1 LGLRFN
7 KKTGELFIADG
18 YFGLMK
24 VAPDGGL
31 AEPVVQEFD
40 GVQFK
45 FLNSLDFDEDGI
57 IYFTDS
63 SSKYYRRFVQY
74 SMIPCIIF
82 AAQARSDGY
91 GLRDWRGSG
100 CQKVFL

>member
-1 LGLRFN
+1 
-7 KKTGELFIADG
+7 
-18 YFGLMK
+18 MK

-63 SSKYYRRFVQY
+63 SSKYYLRFV
-74 SMIPCIIF
+74 
-82 AAQARSDGY
+82 
-91 GLRDWRGSG
+91 
-100 CQKVFL
+100 

>member
-1 LGLRFN
+1 VEKSFRSEICDYSNPPVEKPQYEHICGRPLGLRFN

-63 SSKYYRRFVQY
+63 SSKYYRRFV
-74 SMIPCIIF
+74 
-82 AAQARSDGY
+82 
-91 GLRDWRGSG
+91 
-100 CQKVFL
+100 